1 MRRGRVGGPERALEP
16 MLDFFRKYRLP
27 LLAGA
32 LLLAVLLFYSYQ
44 LRQRSGLSLFHRGL
58 LQLTAPFQRLVDSGI
73 EAVADAWSHY
83 LWLVDTARRN
93 DELTEENRR
102 LKARLASMTE
112 VELANERLRRLLGFR
127 EHIDRPVLPA
137 QVVGEDAS
145 SWFRTVVI
153 DKGSE
158 DGLRDGLP
166 VVVAEGVVGRTFQT
180 SAHATRVLLVTDA
193 SSAIAVLVQPTRT
206 RAICRGRGQRL
217 VLDFTP
223 RTDQVSVG
231 DTVITSGMGGV
242 FPKGIPIGTVTEVSR
257 GDYGLFQGVTLEPSV
272 DFSRLEEVLVLLES
286 TP

>member
-1 MRRGRVGGPERALEP
+1 